1 MGAPTSVQLS
11 VCKESLFHSLKA
23 THFNSQLLP
32 QDTLNYPINHGKT
45 ENAKVLELP
54 KHKLSTMSA
63 RKAGRVRPRWKKEE
77 EREGAKRRKR

>member
-63 RKAGRVRPRWKKEE
+63 PKGWLGQA
-77 EREGAKRRKR
+77 